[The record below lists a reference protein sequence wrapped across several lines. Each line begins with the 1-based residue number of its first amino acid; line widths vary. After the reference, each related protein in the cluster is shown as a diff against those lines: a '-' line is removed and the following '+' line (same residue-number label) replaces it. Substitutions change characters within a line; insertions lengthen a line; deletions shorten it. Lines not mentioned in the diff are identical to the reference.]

1 MTDVA
6 SVTNRV
12 RSLSF
17 DVRSVVALALVLN
30 AQLVF
35 VVLYYA
41 LSGVTL
47 ADPRYVLYG
56 LVWVNVG
63 AAVLYT
69 TRAPAD
75 TSFSTRRRAL
85 AIAAA
90 YFGLLAVFGGLIST
104 GLGEHATG
112 FRVAWLA
119 PGWGPALVYG
129 GTHLTVVLM
138 PAYLLGYAAL
148 AALVYVTILDAAGS
162 AVAGLLGLF
171 SCISCTW
178 PILAAVGSA
187 VLGGSGLLATTALDA
202 SYDLST
208 AVFLLTV
215 LLLYWRPGVR

>member
-6 SVTNRV
+6 SVTHRLV
-12 RSLSF
+12 GKF
-17 DVRSVVALALVLN
+17 DTESVLKLALVLN

-41 LSGVTL
+41 ITDVTL

-56 LVWVNVG
+56 LVWLNVG
-63 AAVLYT
+63 GAVLYT

-75 TSFSTRRRAL
+75 AAFSTRRRAL
-85 AIAAA
+85 AVATA
-90 YFGLLAVFGGLIST
+90 YFGLLAVFGGLVGT
-104 GLGEHATG
+104 GLGDAATG
-112 FRVAWLA
+112 FRVAWLT
-119 PGWGPALVYG
+119 PGWGPAFVYG
-129 GTHLTVVLM
+129 GTHLTIVLM
-138 PAYLLGYAAL
+138 PAYLVGYAAL

-162 AVAGLLGLF
+162 AVAGVVGLF

-178 PILAAVGSA
+178 PILAAVSSA
-187 VLGGSGLLATTALDA
+187 VLGGTGVFAATAFDA

-215 LLLYWRPGVR
+215 ALLYWRPGVR